1 MMRAMSPPVR
11 LPLWLAALAAMLLLA
26 GCDRGPYEHRLDGR
40 TMGTW
45 YQVVAYCDAPIPE
58 LQQRVH
64 ALLVE
69 VNGHMSTFQPD
80 SVLSRFN
87 QAPAGEWISV
97 SEPLVEV
104 VDASLALSLAS
115 GGAFDVTVGPLV
127 NLWGFG
133 PDRRPPEAP
142 SRQAISA
149 VSERVGFQHL
159 EVRHSPPAMRKH
171 RDTYV
176 DLSAIAKGY
185 GVDRVADAL
194 LEWGC
199 NSNLVE
205 IGGDLRAGAA
215 KPDGTPWRIGV
226 EVPDPEALAL
236 VQRVLA
242 AESIGIA
249 TSGDYRN
256 YAEWAGERAHHII
269 DPRTGRPAISS
280 LKSVTVL
287 HPSAMWADGYATL
300 LHVLGPDDAFE
311 FALEAELPVL
321 LIVQTEEGFE
331 ERATPMLEPYLLDR

>member
-1 MMRAMSPPVR
+1 MMRAMSPCLGLSLR
-11 LPLWLAALAAMLLLA
+11 LAALTAMLLLA

-45 YQVVAYCDAPIPE
+45 YNVIAYCDARIPD
-58 LQQRVH
+58 LQQRVD
-64 ALLVE
+64 ALLVD
-69 VNGHMSTFQPD
+69 VNDHMSTFQQD

-87 QAPAGEWISV
+87 RAPAGQWISV

-115 GGAFDVTVGPLV
+115 DGAFDVTVGPLV

-142 SRQAISA
+142 SPEAIGA
-149 VSERVGFQHL
+149 VSERVGYRYL
-159 EVRHSPPAMRKH
+159 DVRRSPPAMRKH

-185 GVDRVADAL
+185 GVDRLADAL
-194 LEWGC
+194 VDWGC
-199 NSNLVE
+199 SSNLVE

-215 KPDGTPWRIGV
+215 KPDGTSWRVGV
-226 EVPDPEALAL
+226 EVPDPDAFSL

-242 AESIGIA
+242 AESISLA

-300 LHVLGPDDAFE
+300 LHVLGPEGAYQ
-311 FALEAELPVL
+311 FALEEELPVL
-321 LIVQTEEGFE
+321 LIVQTEDGFE
-331 ERATPMLEPYLLDR
+331 ERVTPRLEPFLLDR